1 METEHKLRIG
11 VFTGTFDPFTIGHQ
25 NITDRAVK
33 LFDELY
39 IAIAVSKRK
48 NTEKEITERLK
59 EIDELYADNNK
70 VKVITYS
77 DLTVEMCKRIGA
89 DTIVRGVRSIR
100 DFEYEREQADINKQM
115 GGVETLLLFAEPRFE
130 SISSTLVRELKF
142 FGRDVTEFLPEKK

>member
-25 NITDRAVK
+25 NITERALK

-48 NTEKEITERLK
+48 NTEKEIEERLK
-59 EIDELYADNNK
+59 DIDELYTDNNK

-77 DLTVEMCKRIGA
+77 DLTVDMCKRIGA

>member
-25 NITDRAVK
+25 NITERALK
-33 LFDELY
+33 LFYELY

-48 NTEKEITERLK
+48 NTEKEIEERLK
-59 EIDELYADNNK
+59 DIDELYTDNNK

-77 DLTVEMCKRIGA
+77 DLTVDMCKRIGA

>member
-100 DFEYEREQADINKQM
+100 DFEYEREQADINKQI

>member
-59 EIDELYADNNK
+59 DIDGLYTDNNK
-70 VKVITYS
+70 VKVITYN

-142 FGRDVTEFLPEKK
+142 FGKDVTKFLPEKK

>member
-59 EIDELYADNNK
+59 DIDGLYTDNNK

>member
-33 LFDELY
+33 LFDKLY

-59 EIDELYADNNK
+59 DIDGLYTDNNK